1 MDTSNIKLIKFILNA
16 SNQSDLNV
24 NLDKPELSIRNETK
38 KHAKP
43 KIEENIFSL
52 ISWKII
58 QTIKSRI

>member
-1 MDTSNIKLIKFILNA
+1 MDTSNITLIKFILSA

-24 NLDKPELSIRNETK
+24 YLDKPELSIRNETK

-52 ISWKII
+52 VSWNII
-58 QTIKSRI
+58 QTVKSRI

>member
-52 ISWKII
+52 IS
-58 QTIKSRI
+58 